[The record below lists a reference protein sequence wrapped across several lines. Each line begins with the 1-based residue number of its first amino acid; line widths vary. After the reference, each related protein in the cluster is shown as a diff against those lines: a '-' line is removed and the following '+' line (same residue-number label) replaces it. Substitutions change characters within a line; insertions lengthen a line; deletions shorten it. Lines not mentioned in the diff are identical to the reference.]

1 MDEETEKILKTGA
14 YIVGGMAVIVMAWK
28 LAVEFPK
35 AYRNAGTMHEKLSS
49 LSILI

>member
-1 MDEETEKILKTGA
+1 MEKRTEKIMRTGA
-14 YIVGGMAVIVMAWK
+14 YAIGVMAIAVVIWK

-35 AYRNAGTMHEKLSS
+35 AYKRAETAHEKLST

>member
-1 MDEETEKILKTGA
+1 MDEKYVKIGA
-14 YIVGGMAVIVMAWK
+14 YTIGVMAIAVVAWK

-35 AYRNAGTMHEKLSS
+35 AYKKADSPHEKLST